1 VDAGALAVSIRIVHE
16 TDIQLISI
24 CHFKPEFCMS
34 SKDLPATLAF
44 LQDSCGLIVTVPVA
58 EAESGDYAAHTF
70 QLNDLFV
77 RYRAAK
83 ITPTKTGQFVTLWQR
98 SGKGPIQPLDYADA
112 PDLVIISVRDPAHF
126 GLFIFPK
133 SVLLQQKVLSGPG
146 SAGKRAIRI
155 YPPWDVANNPQAQKT
170 QRWQA
175 AHFVSVSAASVETA
189 IQMVR
194 FNFV

>member
-1 VDAGALAVSIRIVHE
+1 
-16 TDIQLISI
+16 
-24 CHFKPEFCMS
+24 MS
-34 SKDLPATLAF
+34 SKDLHATLAF
-44 LQDSCGLIVTVPVA
+44 LKESCGFQCTVPVA
-58 EAESGDYAAHTF
+58 EAESADYAAHTF
-70 QLNDLFV
+70 HLNDLFV

-98 SGKGPIQPLDYADA
+98 DGKGPIQPLDWTAA
-112 PDLVIISVRDPAHF
+112 PDLVIISVRNPVHF

-146 SAGKRAIRI
+146 SPGKRAIRI

-175 AHFVSVSAASVETA
+175 ACFVPVSAASVETA
-189 IQMVR
+189 IQMVHLS
-194 FNFV
+194 FV